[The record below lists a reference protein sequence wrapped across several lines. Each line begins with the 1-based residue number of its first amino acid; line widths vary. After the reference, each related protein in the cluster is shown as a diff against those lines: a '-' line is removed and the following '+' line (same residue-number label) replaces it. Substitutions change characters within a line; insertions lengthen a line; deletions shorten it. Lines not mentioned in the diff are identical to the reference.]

1 MPNKKLAF
9 IINHLEGGGAEKVVI
24 RLSQALAER
33 GHEIH
38 IILLENKID
47 YTTSTDYFIH
57 KLTTNATG
65 KVNLPIRGSILGFSI
80 NDYAL
85 AKKLNQCVRKLSKDR
100 PFDLIIST
108 LHKASY
114 ITYLAKLPKIAPVYY
129 RVCNTFSK
137 QLQEMRVTKS
147 NYKIKRF
154 LKRVHKIYDQQL
166 IIGISQG
173 VCDDFM
179 QHFSAKNIQTI
190 NNPFDYDEINQLATE
205 TITDIPQDDYIIHVG
220 RFARAKRHDWLFQ
233 AMQQLPTSHKLVL
246 LTKSSPALLEMV
258 EKFNLSQ
265 RVIIPGFQK
274 NPYPWIK
281 QAKLLVLSSEWE
293 GFGNV
298 IVEALACAT
307 PVVSTN
313 CPSGPSEILTDAL
326 AHWLVPVDDPQALNQ
341 KIQEALQADIK
352 INPKNLEK
360 FSSDTICKEYL
371 ALCN

>member
-1 MPNKKLAF
+1 MSNKKLAF

-24 RLSQALAER
+24 RLSQALADR

-38 IILLENKID
+38 IILLKNKID
-47 YTTSTDYFIH
+47 YTVSSDYYIH
-57 KLTTNATG
+57 KLTTNAIG
-65 KVNLPIRGSILGFSI
+65 KVNIPIRGSILGFSL

-85 AKKLNQCVRKLSKDR
+85 AKKLNHSVRQLSKDR

-129 RVCNTFSK
+129 CICNTFSK
-137 QLQEMRVTKS
+137 QLQQIMATKS
-147 NYKIKRF
+147 NRKTKRF
-154 LKRVHKIYDQQL
+154 LKRTHKIYDQQL
-166 IIGISQG
+166 IIGVSQG
-173 VCDDFM
+173 VCDDFA
-179 QHFSAKNIQTI
+179 QHFSPKNIQTI
-190 NNPFDYDEINQLATE
+190 YNPFDYDEINQLAVE
-205 TITDIPQDDYIIHVG
+205 TLTDIPEDDYIIHVG
-220 RFARAKRHDWLFQ
+220 RFAKAKRHDWLFQ
-233 AMQQLPTSHKLVL
+233 AIQQLPTSHKLVL
-246 LTKSSPALLEMV
+246 LTKTSSALLEMV

-298 IVEALACAT
+298 IVEALACGT

-313 CPSGPSEILTDAL
+313 CPSGPSEILTSEL
-326 AHWLVPVDDPQALNQ
+326 AHWLVPADDPQALSQ
-341 KIQEALQADIK
+341 KIQEALQTDIK
-352 INPKNLEK
+352 INPKSLEK
-360 FSSDTICKEYL
+360 FSTDTISKEYL